1 MIKRGHIR
9 QFLAVVDAGSFTQA
23 ALRIRVTQPAL
34 SSGIAELEKLVGTS
48 LFIRNR
54 RQIRLTEAGG
64 RFLPIARDLERG
76 FRAADDFGRGGDA
89 PTTELKL
96 GVIRSAPNALL
107 QAIAAALRP
116 SFAIEIIENS
126 DSELRAALSSGRI
139 KIALLTLRS
148 GERGDHVM
156 PLYDEPLAM
165 FVAADHP
172 LAGRIEVGPEELAAE
187 TMIARRS
194 CEFLGVTSRF
204 FTRHGVRPRFAL
216 RSESDDRCLRM
227 VAAGIGITTAPVSL
241 AIDGIVPLKVAGYD
255 FRREL
260 GLVADPAWAA
270 LPDVDPR
277 LAHARETIAAIA
289 AEWRRNRVDPAG

>member
-1 MIKRGHIR
+1 MIKRTHIR

-34 SSGIAELEKLVGTS
+34 STGIAELEKLVGTP

-76 FRAADDFGRGGDA
+76 FRAADSFDRENDRQA
-89 PTTELKL
+89 SELKL
-96 GVIRSAPNALL
+96 GVIRSVPAELL

-116 SFAIEIIENS
+116 GFSIELIENS
-126 DSELRAALSSGRI
+126 DSELRAALGSGRI
-139 KIALLTLRS
+139 NMALVPLRA
-148 GERGDHVM
+148 GERGDNIL
-156 PLYDEPLAM
+156 PLYEEPLAM
-165 FVAADHP
+165 FIASDHP

-194 CEFLGVTSRF
+194 CELLDATSRF

-216 RSESDDRCLRM
+216 RSESDERCLRM

-241 AIDGIVPLKVAGYD
+241 AIDGIVPLKVTGYD

-260 GLVADPAWAA
+260 GLISDPAWRT
-270 LPDVDPR
+270 LPEIAPR
-277 LAHARETIAAIA
+277 LAHVLETIGAVA
-289 AEWRRNRVDPAG
+289 AEWRQMKVDIAA

>member
-1 MIKRGHIR
+1 MIKRAHIR
-9 QFLAVVDAGSFTQA
+9 HFLAVVDAGSFTRA

-34 SSGIAELEKLVGTS
+34 STGIAELEKLVGTP

-76 FRAADDFGRGGDA
+76 FRTADSFGHDA
-89 PTTELKL
+89 DRQASELRL
-96 GVIRSAPNALL
+96 GVIRSVPGELL

-116 SFAIEIIENS
+116 GFAIELSEGSES
-126 DSELRAALSSGRI
+126 DLRAALGSGRI
-139 KIALLTLRS
+139 NMALAPLRP
-148 GERGDHVM
+148 GEHGGHVL

-172 LAGRIEVGPEELAAE
+172 LAGRIEVRPEELAAE

-194 CEFLGVTSRF
+194 CEFLDATSRF

-216 RSESDDRCLRM
+216 RSESDERCLRM

-241 AIDGIVPLKVAGYD
+241 AIEGIVPLRVGGYD
-255 FRREL
+255 LRREL
-260 GLVADPAWAA
+260 GLLIHPTWRAQADVA
-270 LPDVDPR
+270 PR
-277 LAHARETIAAIA
+277 LAHALPVIERAATDWRA
-289 AEWRRNRVDPAG
+289 AKVDG

>member
-1 MIKRGHIR
+1 MIKRAHIR

-34 SSGIAELEKLVGTS
+34 STGVAELEKLVGS
-48 LFIRNR
+48 PLFIRNR

-76 FRAADDFGRGGDA
+76 FRAADSFGRESDRQA
-89 PTTELKL
+89 SELKL
-96 GVIRSAPNALL
+96 GIIRSAPAELL

-116 SFAIEIIENS
+116 GFAIELIENS
-126 DSELRAALSSGRI
+126 GSELRAALGSGRI
-139 KIALLTLRS
+139 NVALVPLRD
-148 GERGDHVM
+148 GERGEHVA
-156 PLYDEPLAM
+156 PLYEEPLAM
-165 FVAADHP
+165 FIASDHP

-194 CEFLGVTSRF
+194 CEFLDATSRF

-216 RSESDDRCLRM
+216 RSENDERCLRM
-227 VAAGIGITTAPVSL
+227 VAAGVGITTAPVSL

-260 GLVADPAWAA
+260 GLLVDPAWQT
-270 LPDVDPR
+270 LPEIGPR
-277 LAHARETIAAIA
+277 LAHALETIGTIAAD
-289 AEWRRNRVDPAG
+289 WRRTRVDAAA

>member
-1 MIKRGHIR
+1 MIKRTHIR

-34 SSGIAELEKLVGTS
+34 SIGIAELEKLVGTP

-76 FRAADDFGRGGDA
+76 FRAADGFDRENDRQA
-89 PTTELKL
+89 SELKL
-96 GVIRSAPNALL
+96 GVIRSAPAELL
-107 QAIAAALRP
+107 QAIVAALRP
-116 SFAIEIIENS
+116 GFAIELIENS
-126 DSELRAALSSGRI
+126 DSELRAALGSGRI
-139 KIALLTLRS
+139 NMALVPLRP
-148 GERGDHVM
+148 GERGDHIL
-156 PLYDEPLAM
+156 PLYEEPLTM
-165 FVAADHP
+165 FIASDHP

-194 CEFLGVTSRF
+194 CEFLDATSRF

-216 RSESDDRCLRM
+216 RSESDERCLRM

-241 AIDGIVPLKVAGYD
+241 AIDGIVPLKIAGYD

-260 GLVADPAWAA
+260 GLIGDPAWRMLPEIGSRLTHA
-270 LPDVDPR
+270 L
-277 LAHARETIAAIA
+277 ETIGAIA
-289 AEWRRNRVDPAG
+289 AEWRRMKVDVAA

>member
-1 MIKRGHIR
+1 MIKRTHIR

-34 SSGIAELEKLVGTS
+34 SIGIAELEKLVGTP

-76 FRAADDFGRGGDA
+76 FRAADGFDRENDRQA
-89 PTTELKL
+89 SELKL
-96 GVIRSAPNALL
+96 GVIRSAPAELL
-107 QAIAAALRP
+107 QAIVAALRP
-116 SFAIEIIENS
+116 GFAIELIENS
-126 DSELRAALSSGRI
+126 DSELRAALGSGRI
-139 KIALLTLRS
+139 NMALVPLRPA
-148 GERGDHVM
+148 ERGDHIL
-156 PLYDEPLAM
+156 PLYEEPLTM
-165 FVAADHP
+165 FIASDHP

-194 CEFLGVTSRF
+194 CEFLDATSRF

-216 RSESDDRCLRM
+216 RSESDERCLRM

-241 AIDGIVPLKVAGYD
+241 AIDGIVPLKIAGYD

-260 GLVADPAWAA
+260 GLIGDPAWRTLPEIGSRLTHA
-270 LPDVDPR
+270 L
-277 LAHARETIAAIA
+277 ETIGAIA
-289 AEWRRNRVDPAG
+289 AEWRRMKVDVAA

>member
-1 MIKRGHIR
+1 MIKRTHIR

-34 SSGIAELEKLVGTS
+34 STGIAELEKLVGTA

-76 FRAADDFGRGGDA
+76 FRAADSFERESDRRSS
-89 PTTELKL
+89 ELKL
-96 GVIRSAPNALL
+96 GVIRSAPAELL

-116 SFAIEIIENS
+116 SFAIELVENS
-126 DSELRAALSSGRI
+126 DSELRAALGSGRI
-139 KIALLTLRS
+139 NMALVPLRT

-156 PLYDEPLAM
+156 PLYEEPLAM
-165 FVAADHP
+165 FIASDHP

-194 CEFLGVTSRF
+194 CEFLDATSRF

-216 RSESDDRCLRM
+216 RSDSDERCLRM

-241 AIDGIVPLKVAGYD
+241 AIDGIVQLKVTGYD

-260 GLVADPAWAA
+260 GLIADPAWRT
-270 LPDVDPR
+270 LPEIAPR
-277 LAHARETIAAIA
+277 LDHALETIGAIA
-289 AEWRRNRVDPAG
+289 AEWRQMKVDTAA

>member
-1 MIKRGHIR
+1 MIKRAHIR
-9 QFLAVVDAGSFTQA
+9 QFLALVDAGSFTQA

-34 SSGIAELEKLVGTS
+34 STGVAELEKLVGTP

-76 FRAADDFGRGGDA
+76 FRAADGFGRADDRQA
-89 PTTELKL
+89 TELKL
-96 GVIRSAPNALL
+96 GVIRSAPAELL

-116 SFAIEIIENS
+116 AFAIELVENS
-126 DSELRAALSSGRI
+126 DSELRAALGSGRI
-139 KIALLTLRS
+139 HMALLALRS
-148 GERGDHVM
+148 DECGDHVR
-156 PLYDEPLAM
+156 PLYAEPLAM
-165 FVAADHP
+165 FIASDHP
-172 LAGRIEVGPEELAAE
+172 LAGRIEVDPEELAAE

-194 CEFLGVTSRF
+194 CEFLDATSRF

-216 RSESDDRCLRM
+216 RSESDERCLRM

-255 FRREL
+255 FHREL
-260 GLVADPAWAA
+260 GLIVDPAWRA
-270 LPDVDPR
+270 LPEVEQR
-277 LAHARETIAAIA
+277 LTHALDAIA
-289 AEWRRNRVDPAG
+289 VIGAEWRQMKIDAVL

>member
-1 MIKRGHIR
+1 MIKRAHIR

-23 ALRIRVTQPAL
+23 ASRIRVTQPAL
-34 SSGIAELEKLVGTS
+34 STGVAELEKLTGTL

-54 RQIRLTEAGG
+54 HQIRLTEAGG

-76 FRAADDFGRGGDA
+76 FRAADGFGRDSEVRSA
-89 PTTELKL
+89 ELKL
-96 GVIRSAPNALL
+96 GIIRSAPGELL

-116 SFAIEIIENS
+116 GFAIELIENS
-126 DSELRAALSSGRI
+126 DSELRAALGSGRI
-139 KIALLTLRS
+139 NMALLALRP
-148 GERGDHVM
+148 GERGRHIL
-156 PLYDEPLAM
+156 PLYEEPLAM
-165 FVAADHP
+165 FIASDHP

-194 CEFLGVTSRF
+194 CEFLDATSRF

-216 RSESDDRCLRM
+216 RSESDERCLRM

-241 AIDGIVPLKVAGYD
+241 AVDGIVAIKVVGYD

-260 GLVADPAWAA
+260 GLIVDPAWAA
-270 LPDVDPR
+270 LPDVEPR
-277 LAHARETIAAIA
+277 LAHAFATIAAIA
-289 AEWRRNRVDPAG
+289 AEWHQARVETAA

>member
-1 MIKRGHIR
+1 MIKRAHIR

-34 SSGIAELEKLVGTS
+34 SAGVAELEKLTGAP

-76 FRAADDFGRGGDA
+76 FKAADDFGRDSDRSV
-89 PTTELKL
+89 TELKF
-96 GVIRSAPNALL
+96 GVIRSAPAELL
-107 QAIAAALRP
+107 QAIIAALRP
-116 SFAIEIIENS
+116 GFAIEIIENS
-126 DSELRAALSSGRI
+126 DSELRAALGSGRI
-139 KIALLTLRS
+139 NMALVPLRT
-148 GERGDHVM
+148 GEQGAHVV

-165 FVAADHP
+165 FIAADHP
-172 LAGRIEVGPEELAAE
+172 LAGRIAVGPEELAAE

-194 CEFLGVTSRF
+194 CEFLGATSRF

-216 RSESDDRCLRM
+216 RSESDERCLRM

-241 AIDGIVPLKVAGYD
+241 AIDGIVPLKVTGYD

-260 GLVADPAWAA
+260 GLIVDPAWAS

-277 LAHARETIAAIA
+277 LAHARDTVRAIA
-289 AEWRRNRVDPAG
+289 ADWRRTRVDTAA

>member
-1 MIKRGHIR
+1 MIKRTHIR

-34 SSGIAELEKLVGTS
+34 STGIAELEKLVGAP

-64 RFLPIARDLERG
+64 RFLPIARDLERS
-76 FRAADDFGRGGDA
+76 FRAADNFGRESDRQA
-89 PTTELKL
+89 AELKL
-96 GVIRSAPNALL
+96 GVIRSAPAELL
-107 QAIAAALRP
+107 QAIVAALRP
-116 SFAIEIIENS
+116 GFAIELVENS
-126 DSELRAALSSGRI
+126 DSELRAALGSGRI
-139 KIALLTLRS
+139 NMALVPLRT
-148 GERGDHVM
+148 GERGDHVL
-156 PLYDEPLAM
+156 PLYEEPLAM
-165 FVAADHP
+165 FIASDHP

-194 CEFLGVTSRF
+194 CEFLDATSRF

-216 RSESDDRCLRM
+216 RSESDERCLRM

-241 AIDGIVPLKVAGYD
+241 AIDGIVVLKVAGYD

-260 GLVADPAWAA
+260 GLIADPAWSDLPEVEARLGHA
-270 LPDVDPR
+270 L
-277 LAHARETIAAIA
+277 ETIAAIA
-289 AEWRRNRVDPAG
+289 AEWRQAKVGIAA

>member
-1 MIKRGHIR
+1 MIKRTHIR

-34 SSGIAELEKLVGTS
+34 STGIAELEKLVGTP

-76 FRAADDFGRGGDA
+76 FRAADGFGRDA
-89 PTTELKL
+89 DRQAAELKL
-96 GVIRSAPNALL
+96 GIIRSAPGELL

-116 SFAIEIIENS
+116 GFSIELVENS
-126 DSELRAALSSGRI
+126 DSELRSALGSGRLHL
-139 KIALLTLRS
+139 ALVALRD
-148 GERGDHVM
+148 GERGDHVV
-156 PLYDEPLAM
+156 PLYEEPLAM

-172 LAGRIEVGPEELAAE
+172 LAGRIEVAPEELAAE

-194 CEFLGVTSRF
+194 CEFLDATSRF

-216 RSESDDRCLRM
+216 RSESDERCLRM
-227 VAAGIGITTAPVSL
+227 VAAGVGITTAPMSL
-241 AIDGIVPLKVAGYD
+241 AIEGIVPLKVAGYD

-260 GLVADPAWAA
+260 GLLLAPAWGA
-270 LPDVDPR
+270 LPEIAPR
-277 LAHARETIAAIA
+277 LAHALETICAIA
-289 AEWRRNRVDPAG
+289 AEWRRSRVDGAN

>member
-1 MIKRGHIR
+1 MIKRTHIR
-9 QFLAVVDAGSFTQA
+9 QFLAMVDAGSFTQA

-34 SSGIAELEKLVGTS
+34 STGIAELERLVGKP

-64 RFLPIARDLERG
+64 RFLPIARDLDRG
-76 FRAADDFGRGGDA
+76 FRAADGFGRGEDRQA
-89 PTTELKL
+89 AELKL
-96 GVIRSAPNALL
+96 GVIRSAPSELL

-116 SFAIEIIENS
+116 SFAIELVENT
-126 DSELRAALSSGRI
+126 DSELRAALGSGRI
-139 KIALLTLRS
+139 NMALVPLRP
-148 GERGDHVM
+148 GERGSHVAA
-156 PLYDEPLAM
+156 LYEEPLAM
-165 FVAADHP
+165 FIASGHP

-194 CEFLGVTSRF
+194 CEFLDATSRF

-216 RSESDDRCLRM
+216 RSESDERCLRM

-260 GLVADPAWAA
+260 GLIADPAWSI
-270 LPDVDPR
+270 LPEVEPQ
-277 LAHARETIAAIA
+277 LAHALETIGAIA
-289 AEWRRNRVDPAG
+289 AEWRQMKVDAAA

>member
-1 MIKRGHIR
+1 MIKRAHIR

-34 SSGIAELEKLVGTS
+34 STGIAELERLVGTS

-54 RQIRLTEAGG
+54 RQVRLTQAGG

-76 FRAADDFGRGGDA
+76 FRAADGFADDA
-89 PTTELKL
+89 PTRATECKL
-96 GVIRSAPNALL
+96 GIIRSVPEELL
-107 QAIAAALRP
+107 QTIVTVLRP
-116 SFAIEIIENS
+116 GFAIELIEGG
-126 DSELRAALSSGRI
+126 DSELRAALGSGRLHM
-139 KIALLTLRS
+139 ALLPLRS
-148 GERGDHVM
+148 GERGPHATL
-156 PLYDEPLAM
+156 LYEEPLSM

-172 LAGRIEVGPEELAAE
+172 LAGRIEVAPEELAAE

-194 CEFLGVTSRF
+194 CEFLDATSRF

-216 RSESDDRCLRM
+216 RSESDQRCLRM

-260 GLVADPAWAA
+260 GLLVDPAWGG
-270 LPDVDPR
+270 LTDVAPR
-277 LAHARETIAAIA
+277 LAEAQEAIRVTA
-289 AEWRRNRVDPAG
+289 AEWRAAKVDAV

>member
-1 MIKRGHIR
+1 MIKRTHIR

-34 SSGIAELEKLVGTS
+34 STGIAELEKLVGTP

-64 RFLPIARDLERG
+64 RFLPIARDLDRG
-76 FRAADDFGRGGDA
+76 FRAADGFGRTSEA
-89 PTTELKL
+89 LATELKL
-96 GVIRSAPNALL
+96 GVIRSVSSELL
-107 QAIAAALRP
+107 HAIVAVLRP
-116 SFAIEIIENS
+116 GFTIELVENT
-126 DSELRAALSSGRI
+126 DSELRSAVGSGRI
-139 KIALLTLRS
+139 NMALLSLRP
-148 GERGDHVM
+148 GERGAHVM
-156 PLYDEPLAM
+156 PLYEEPLAM

-172 LAGRIEVGPEELAAE
+172 LEGRIEVGPEELAAE

-194 CEFLGVTSRF
+194 CEFLDATSRF

-216 RSESDDRCLRM
+216 RSESDERCLRM

-255 FRREL
+255 FRRAL
-260 GLVADPAWAA
+260 GLVVDPAWAT
-270 LPDVDPR
+270 LPEVEPR
-277 LAHARETIAAIA
+277 LAHALETIASIA
-289 AEWRRNRVDPAG
+289 AEWRETKVDAAA

>member
-1 MIKRGHIR
+1 MIKRAHVR
-9 QFLAVVDAGSFTQA
+9 QFLAVVDAGSFTHA
-23 ALRIRVTQPAL
+23 AARIRVTQPAL

-76 FRAADDFGRGGDA
+76 FRAADDFGRADDRQA
-89 PTTELKL
+89 TELKL
-96 GVIRSAPNALL
+96 GVIRSVSGEFL
-107 QAIAAALRP
+107 QAIVSALRLG
-116 SFAIEIIENS
+116 FAIELIENNE
-126 DSELRAALSSGRI
+126 SELRAAIGSGRI
-139 KIALLTLRS
+139 NLALVPLRS
-148 GERGDHVM
+148 GERGDQVL
-156 PLYDEPLAM
+156 PLYEEPLAM
-165 FVAADHP
+165 FIAADHP

-194 CEFLGVTSRF
+194 CEFLDATSRF

-216 RSESDDRCLRM
+216 RSESDERCLRM

-241 AIDGIVPLKVAGYD
+241 AIDGIVPLRVAGYD

-260 GLVADPAWAA
+260 GLLIDPAWAS
-270 LPDVDPR
+270 LPDVALR
-277 LAHARETIAAIA
+277 LSHGRKAVAAIA
-289 AEWRRNRVDPAG
+289 AEWRRARVDAPA

>member
-1 MIKRGHIR
+1 MIKRAHIR

-34 SSGIAELEKLVGTS
+34 STGVAELEKLVGTP

-54 RQIRLTEAGG
+54 RQIRLTGAGG

-76 FRAADDFGRGGDA
+76 FRAADGFGRESDRQA
-89 PTTELKL
+89 SDLKL
-96 GVIRSAPNALL
+96 GVIRSAPGEFL

-116 SFAIEIIENS
+116 GFAIEVIENS
-126 DSELRAALSSGRI
+126 DSELRAALGSGRI
-139 KIALLTLRS
+139 HMALVPLRT
-148 GERGDHVM
+148 GERGHHVT
-156 PLYDEPLAM
+156 PLYEEPLTM
-165 FVAADHP
+165 FVASDHP
-172 LAGRIEVGPEELAAE
+172 LAGRIEVAPEELAAE

-194 CEFLGVTSRF
+194 CEFLRATSRF

-216 RSESDDRCLRM
+216 RSESDERCLRM
-227 VAAGIGITTAPVSL
+227 VAAGVGITTAPVSL

-260 GLVADPAWAA
+260 GLIADPAWRSLPEVAVPLVQA
-270 LPDVDPR
+270 L
-277 LAHARETIAAIA
+277 ETIGAVA
-289 AEWRRNRVDPAG
+289 AEWRQRQADTVA

>member
-1 MIKRGHIR
+1 MIKRTHIR

-34 SSGIAELEKLVGTS
+34 STGVAELEKLVGTP

-76 FRAADDFGRGGDA
+76 FRAADSFDRESDRQA
-89 PTTELKL
+89 SELKL
-96 GVIRSAPNALL
+96 GVIRSAPAELL

-116 SFAIEIIENS
+116 SFAIELVENS
-126 DSELRAALSSGRI
+126 DSELRAALGSGRI
-139 KIALLTLRS
+139 HIALVPLRP
-148 GERGDHVM
+148 GERGDHVR
-156 PLYDEPLAM
+156 PLYEEPLAM
-165 FVAADHP
+165 FIAADHP

-187 TMIARRS
+187 TMIARRA
-194 CEFLGVTSRF
+194 CEFLDATSRF

-216 RSESDDRCLRM
+216 RSDSDERCLRM

-241 AIDGIVPLKVAGYD
+241 AIDGIVPLKVSGYD

-260 GLVADPAWAA
+260 GLIADPAWSA
-270 LPDVDPR
+270 LPEVAAR
-277 LAHARETIAAIA
+277 LDHALETIGAIA
-289 AEWRRNRVDPAG
+289 SEWRQMKVDIAA

>member
-1 MIKRGHIR
+1 MIKRAHIR
-9 QFLAVVDAGSFTQA
+9 QFLALVDAGSFTQA

-34 SSGIAELEKLVGTS
+34 STGIAELEKLVGTA

-76 FRAADDFGRGGDA
+76 FRAADSFGREEDRQETG
-89 PTTELKL
+89 LKL
-96 GVIRSAPNALL
+96 GIIRSAPGELL
-107 QAIAAALRP
+107 QSIAAALRP
-116 SFAIEIIENS
+116 AFAIELNENS
-126 DSELRAALSSGRI
+126 DSELRAALGSGRI
-139 KIALLTLRS
+139 NMALVPLRPD
-148 GERGDHVM
+148 ERGAHIL

-165 FVAADHP
+165 FIASDHP

-194 CEFLGVTSRF
+194 CEFLDATSRF

-216 RSESDDRCLRM
+216 RSESDERCLRM

-260 GLVADPAWAA
+260 GLIADPAWST
-270 LPDVDPR
+270 LPDVKPR
-277 LAHARETIAAIA
+277 LAHALETIAAIA
-289 AEWRRNRVDPAG
+289 AEWREAKVGAVA

>member
-1 MIKRGHIR
+1 MIKRTHIR

-34 SSGIAELEKLVGTS
+34 STGIAELEKLVGTL

-76 FRAADDFGRGGDA
+76 FRAADSFDRESDRRA
-89 PTTELKL
+89 SELKL
-96 GVIRSAPNALL
+96 GVIRSAPAELL
-107 QAIAAALRP
+107 QAIATALRP
-116 SFAIEIIENS
+116 GFAIEILENS
-126 DSELRAALSSGRI
+126 DSELRAALGSGRI
-139 KIALLTLRS
+139 NMALVPLRA
-148 GERGDHVM
+148 GERGDHIL
-156 PLYDEPLAM
+156 PLYEEPLAM
-165 FVAADHP
+165 FIASDHP
-172 LAGRIEVGPEELAAE
+172 LAGRIEVGPEELATE

-194 CEFLGVTSRF
+194 CEFLDATSRF

-216 RSESDDRCLRM
+216 RSESDERCLRM

-241 AIDGIVPLKVAGYD
+241 AIDGIVPLKVVGYD

-260 GLVADPAWAA
+260 GLIVDPAWRT
-270 LPDVDPR
+270 LPEIAPR
-277 LAHARETIAAIA
+277 LAHALETISAIA
-289 AEWRRNRVDPAG
+289 AEWRQMKVDVAA

>member
-1 MIKRGHIR
+1 MIKRAHIR

-34 SSGIAELEKLVGTS
+34 STGVAELEKLVGTP

-64 RFLPIARDLERG
+64 RFLPIARELERG
-76 FRAADDFGRGGDA
+76 FRAADGFGRADDRQA
-89 PTTELKL
+89 AELKL
-96 GVIRSAPNALL
+96 GIIRSAPAELL

-116 SFAIEIIENS
+116 GFAIELVENS
-126 DSELRAALSSGRI
+126 DSELRAALGSGRI
-139 KIALLTLRS
+139 HIALVPLRP
-148 GERGDHVM
+148 GERGGHIH
-156 PLYDEPLAM
+156 PLYEEPFAM
-165 FVAADHP
+165 FIASDHP

-194 CEFLGVTSRF
+194 CEFLDATSRF

-216 RSESDDRCLRM
+216 RSDSDERCLRM

-260 GLVADPAWAA
+260 GLIVDPAWSA
-270 LPDVDPR
+270 LPDIHTR
-277 LAHARETIAAIA
+277 LRHALETIAAIA
-289 AEWRRNRVDPAG
+289 AEWRQARVDIAA

>member
-1 MIKRGHIR
+1 MIKRAHIR

-34 SSGIAELEKLVGTS
+34 STGIADLEKLIGTP

-64 RFLPIARDLERG
+64 RFLPIARDLDRG
-76 FRAADDFGRGGDA
+76 FRAADSFGRDSDRQA
-89 PTTELKL
+89 TELKL
-96 GVIRSAPNALL
+96 GIVRSAPGELL
-107 QAIAAALRP
+107 QAVAAALRP
-116 SFAIEIIENS
+116 SFAIELVENS
-126 DSELRAALSSGRI
+126 DSELRAALGNGRI
-139 KIALLTLRS
+139 NLALLPLRP
-148 GERGDHVM
+148 GERGDHVV
-156 PLYDEPLAM
+156 PLYEEPLVM
-165 FVAADHP
+165 FIASDHP
-172 LAGRIEVGPEELAAE
+172 LAGRIEVDPEDLAAE

-194 CEFLGVTSRF
+194 CEFLDATSRF

-216 RSESDDRCLRM
+216 RSESDERCLRM

-260 GLVADPAWAA
+260 GLIVDPAWRA
-270 LPDVDPR
+270 LPEVGPR
-277 LAHARETIAAIA
+277 LAHALETIGAVAG
-289 AEWRRNRVDPAG
+289 EWRQTKVDAAA